1 MNEIGQIVIHKSFGE
16 GKICRKEIEGKQQYI
31 IVNFSIGEKKFVF
44 PNAFTK
50 YLKAKDEKFK
60 EYVNSL
66 LKSINDKLER
76 EKLKKPVVNVVHF
89 NQKKQNKRKNNET
102 EEANIAFK
110 CNYCDGGKNKNRVGF
125 RGACSTTLISININ
139 EEKRVW
145 CNQEEC
151 PCFLY
156 YNGKKTRKELDAECK
171 EDFYVCYESQLLREW
186 TAYAGV
192 YHMGE
197 HEGEPKKIKRET
209 YNNLCIL
216 TTREPRTQEE
226 DRFIF
231 AVFLVDDSFEGDE
244 YQEGYVCAH
253 PKYRIELS
261 PKEAKK
267 MLFWKYYCNTSNNI
281 PSWNSGLFRYVEDYV
296 SAQILRDISR
306 LKKGTKEESL
316 SKEFYEYYC
325 KIHNIDSANV
335 GRVKGALCKR

>member
-1 MNEIGQIVIHKSFGE
+1 MKEIGQIVIHKSFGE
-16 GKICRKEIEGKQQYI
+16 GEICRKEIYGKQQYI
-31 IVNFSIGEKKFVF
+31 IVTFSIGEKKFVF
-44 PNAFTK
+44 PNAFEK
-50 YLKAKDEKFK
+50 FLKAEDKKFK
-60 EYVNSL
+60 DYVDLL
-66 LKSINDKLER
+66 LKNMNDQLEK
-76 EKLKKPVVNVVHF
+76 EKLKNPVKNDIPF
-89 NQKKQNKRKNNET
+89 NNKKQNKRKNNET

-125 RGACSTTLISININ
+125 RGACSSKLISININ

-156 YNGKKTRKELDAECK
+156 YNGKKTRKELDAECE

-186 TAYAGV
+186 TAYAGA

-197 HEGEPKKIKRET
+197 REGKPKRIKRET

-216 TTREPRTQEE
+216 TTREPRTLEE

-253 PKYRIELS
+253 PKYKIELS
-261 PKEAKK
+261 PTEAKK
-267 MLFWKYYCNTSNNI
+267 MLFWKYYCNTSNNT

-306 LKKGTKEESL
+306 LKKGTKEEDL

-325 KIHNIDSANV
+325 KIHNIDSTNV
-335 GRVKGALCKR
+335 RRPKGALYKR